1 MTRILLAILGGFVFL
16 AIMLSLDTALW
27 LPFLVAGGV
36 VAVLASAGAVMEG
49 WKLHYRAKRDEYDRT
64 VQELRTVWALTNEMR
79 RVTDEFTRAVARLS
93 EAHAASQAPMV
104 LQYDSAD
111 LEFPAGAQA
120 VADPGYRRVRR
131 KIRRRRRI

>member
-1 MTRILLAILGGFVFL
+1 MTRVLLAILGGFVFL

-27 LPFLVAGGV
+27 FPFLVAGGV

-64 VQELRTVWALTNEMR
+64 VQELRIFWSLTNEMR
-79 RVTDEFTRAVARLS
+79 RITEEFTRAVARLS
-93 EAHAASQAPMV
+93 EAHAASQPAPMV

-131 KIRRRRRI
+131 RIRRR